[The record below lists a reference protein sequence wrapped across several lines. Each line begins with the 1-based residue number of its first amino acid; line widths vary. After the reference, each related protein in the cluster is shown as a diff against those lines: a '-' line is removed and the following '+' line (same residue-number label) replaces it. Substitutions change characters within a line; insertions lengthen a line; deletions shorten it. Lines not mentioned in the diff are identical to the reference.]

1 MLCPLL
7 YQHRQ
12 IFHLFYRRRSRLAFV
27 RWLMSITDPPASAFH
42 LKHQT
47 QGCLMIKRAL
57 LVGITQA
64 LVDQAQVEA
73 SALGFFNWT

>member
-1 MLCPLL
+1 
-7 YQHRQ
+7 
-12 IFHLFYRRRSRLAFV
+12 
-27 RWLMSITDPPASAFH
+27 MSITDPPAGAFH
-42 LKHQT
+42 LKHQI

-73 SALGFFNWT
+73 SALGFFNWI

>member
-1 MLCPLL
+1 
-7 YQHRQ
+7 
-12 IFHLFYRRRSRLAFV
+12 
-27 RWLMSITDPPASAFH
+27 MSITDPPAGAFH
-42 LKHQT
+42 LKRQI

-73 SALGFFNWT
+73 SALGFFNWI